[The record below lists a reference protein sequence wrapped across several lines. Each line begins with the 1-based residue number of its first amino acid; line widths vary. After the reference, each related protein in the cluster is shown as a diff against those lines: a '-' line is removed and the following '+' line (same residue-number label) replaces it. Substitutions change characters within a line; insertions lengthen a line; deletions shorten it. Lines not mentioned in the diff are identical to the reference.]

1 MTHFKR
7 SLNMKNKVLIL
18 VSCLTMMVLPHNLFA
33 QSDTLPEP
41 NRMAEDFVTASVC
54 IADGTDWRDDVL
66 GTIGHAFVRLQ
77 CPYYELD
84 YCFSYEGE
92 NVNDNL
98 NRYMTGKTKMGMF
111 AYPTDKYLED
121 YRQWN
126 RTVKEYHLNLPPDAE
141 TRLWEIM
148 DKHLTKGINLTQDM
162 NKYGCAITIVRYV
175 KQALDTIPIVYSQ
188 SDLGKLTRREIGYRS
203 LASTPWLRLVNMV
216 FTDSRYDRE
225 CPIDEKLIVPADL
238 VEVWQNASVEGKI
251 LAQYKTDL
259 VAGEPLKEHKTILTP
274 IVVAILVLI
283 ISLVLAFTDFKYFD
297 WLMLGVQV
305 VVGLVLIYLW
315 IVMLKF
321 SVSAYII
328 MVLFN
333 PLPAICWKWR
343 RYWSLLY
350 ATVLLAGVVV
360 LALLPHMLVDPA
372 LLILALA
379 YAVMYAKEP
388 IKRFIAARK

>member
-1 MTHFKR
+1 
-7 SLNMKNKVLIL
+7 MKNKVLIL

-41 NRMAEDFVTASVC
+41 NRMAEEFVFVSLC
-54 IADGTDWRDDVL
+54 IADPTTWQDDVL
-66 GTIGHAFVRLQ
+66 GTLGHAFLRLQ
-77 CPYYELD
+77 CPFYNLD
-84 YCFSYEGE
+84 FCFSYEGE

-98 NRYMTGKTKMGMF
+98 QRYLAGNTKMGMF
-111 AYPTDKYLED
+111 AVPTYNYLED
-121 YRQWN
+121 YRKWN
-126 RTVKEYHLNLPPDAE
+126 RSVHEYSLNLPPEVE
-141 TRLWEIM
+141 TRLWQIM
-148 DKHLTKGINLTQDM
+148 DNHLTKGISLTQDM
-162 NKYGCAITIVRYV
+162 NRYGCAITVVRFV
-175 KQALDTIPIVYSQ
+175 KQALDSIPIQYAPSEL
-188 SDLGKLTRREIGYRS
+188 DELTRREIGYRS

-238 VEVWQNASVEGKI
+238 AEVWQNASVEGKT
-251 LAQYKTDL
+251 LTQYKTDL

-283 ISLVLAFTDFKYFD
+283 ISLALAFIDFKYFD

-315 IVMLKF
+315 VVMLKF

-343 RYWSLLY
+343 RYWSLPY
-350 ATVLLAGVVV
+350 AVVLLIGVIV
-360 LALLPHMLVDPA
+360 LALYPHMLVDPA
-372 LLILALA
+372 LLIFALA
-379 YAVMYAKEP
+379 YVVMYAKEAV
-388 IKRFIAARK
+388 KKFIAARK